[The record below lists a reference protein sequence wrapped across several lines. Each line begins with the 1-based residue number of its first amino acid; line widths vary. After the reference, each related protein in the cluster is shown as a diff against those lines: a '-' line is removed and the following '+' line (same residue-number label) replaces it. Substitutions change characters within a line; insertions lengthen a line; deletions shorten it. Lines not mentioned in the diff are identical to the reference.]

1 MPPRSLLL
9 LATFGLEIVECG
21 GTLAKHA
28 RAGWDV
34 HAAVLLS
41 RPEAQPQIQRASQI
55 LGVQTRFL
63 NFSYGEV
70 YPDVES
76 KRALVRVIRE
86 TRPDIVITQDPE
98 HSFTDLDPD
107 RREAMILYLEALSL
121 AGRDFAVEACGG
133 LPPHQV
139 HHIYY
144 MTPEHPNCVVD
155 ISDVYHLKMKA
166 LDELGYQL
174 AFTAKVLKRQMS
186 DASLRAVVP
195 NYEEVKDND
204 LELGR
209 ALHREMEKAL
219 ALAHGIAGH
228 SGAALGEAYRREGYF
243 KLEYLL

>member
-1 MPPRSLLL
+1 MSPKRLLM

-34 HAAVLLS
+34 HAAILLS
-41 RPEAQPQIQRASQI
+41 RPEAQPQIQRAAQI

-70 YPDVES
+70 RPDLAS
-76 KRALVRVIRE
+76 KQALVRVIRE

-121 AGRDFAVEACGG
+121 AGRDFAVDACGG

-139 HHIYY
+139 HNIYY

-155 ISDVYHLKMKA
+155 ISDVYHLKMQA

-174 AFTAKVLKRQMS
+174 AFTARVLKGHLS
-186 DASLRAVVP
+186 EGALRAVVP
-195 NYEEVKDND
+195 DYEDVKND
-204 LELGR
+204 DLALGR
-209 ALHREMEKAL
+209 ALHREMERAL
-219 ALAHGIAGH
+219 AIAHGIAGH
-228 SGAALGEAYRREGYF
+228 SGAALGEAYRHEGSF
-243 KLEYLL
+243 TLEYLL